1 VTPEAAAPEPWRHA
15 EAVVN
20 GVKLHWVEAG
30 EGKLVILLHGFPEF
44 WYAWRHQIPA
54 LASGGFRV
62 VAPDMRGYN
71 LSDKP
76 RGLRRYRVEELTRD
90 VAALI
95 RHAGAE
101 RAHVVGH
108 DWGGLVAWW
117 FAILHPEVLARLAIL
132 NAPHPAIAFRGLLAH
147 GQLRRS
153 RYIFLFQLPRL
164 AERRFAAN
172 DFALLRRYLRR
183 DPVRPDAFSEAD
195 IQRYVEAIA
204 RPGALTAAMNYYR
217 AAFWFAPFLFLKARW
232 PIAAP
237 VLMIWGERDRY
248 LGPHLLEDTERWAP
262 NLRVERIPDASHWVQ
277 ADAPER
283 VNELLLEFLRGR

>member
-1 VTPEAAAPEPWRHA
+1 MPDAPEPWRHA
-15 EAVVN
+15 EGVVN
-20 GVKLHWVEAG
+20 GVRLHWVEAG
-30 EGKLVILLHGFPEF
+30 QGPLVILLHGFPEF

-62 VAPDMRGYN
+62 IAPDMRGYN
-71 LSDKP
+71 LSEKP
-76 RGLRRYRVEELTRD
+76 RGIRRYRVEELARD

-117 FAILHPEVLARLAIL
+117 LAILHPEVLARLAIL
-132 NAPHPAIAFRGLLAH
+132 NAPHPAIAFSGLFAH

-153 RYIFLFQLPRL
+153 RYIFLFQLRGL

-172 DFALLRRYLRR
+172 DFALLRRYLQR
-183 DPVRPDAFSEAD
+183 DPLRPHAFSESD

-204 RPGALTAAMNYYR
+204 RPGALTAAMSYYR
-217 AAFWFAPFLFLKARW
+217 AAFWFAPFLVLKARW

-237 VLMIWGERDRY
+237 VLMIWGERDHY
-248 LGPHLLEDTERWAP
+248 LGLHLLDDTERWAP

-277 ADAPER
+277 ADAPQR
-283 VNELLLEFLRGR
+283 VNELLVEFLPGR